1 MKRVNAIELRKSFFF
16 DDSHGKSIVCPLQFR
31 KVKAKMTHEGVSP
44 PSQNVASAQLQPIS
58 IDIWPLFFLAWTP
71 QKWPLSSSFTRRGW
85 SLYWPT
91 GKKGGGSYTQINREG
106 KRRRDSSVTWESVFA
121 LSLESLQILLRDKN
135 NPDPP
140 KSPKRGKRVLKNL
153 WQNTFSLSDFLFS
166 ELYIVK
172 NFIFCLLLDDL
183 SPCIE
188 DRKTGAK
195 GQLNA

>member
-1 MKRVNAIELRKSFFF
+1 MSLQRPQVPSKKASMKRVNAIQLRKSFFF

-44 PSQNVASAQLQPIS
+44 PSQNVASSAQLQPIS
-58 IDIWPLFFLAWTP
+58 IDIWPLFFVAWTP

-121 LSLESLQILLRDKN
+121 LSLESLQILLRDTRQKQSRSTKISKKRK
-135 NPDPP
+135 
-140 KSPKRGKRVLKNL
+140 KSTKEFMTKH
-153 WQNTFSLSDFLFS
+153 F
-166 ELYIVK
+166 
-172 NFIFCLLLDDL
+172 
-183 SPCIE
+183 
-188 DRKTGAK
+188 
-195 GQLNA
+195 